1 MGGKAAMAAKIRGAD
16 ILARTLAGAGL
27 RTIFTLSGNHIMA
40 LFDAALGTGLELV
53 HVRHEAAAV
62 HMADAWARLT
72 GQCGIALVTGG
83 PGHANAVGALVTAL
97 AAESPLVLLSGH
109 AGTHELGR
117 GAFQELR
124 QADMAL
130 PATKA
135 AWTANA
141 SPELGHDLARAVRIA
156 RSGRPGP
163 VHLSLPIDLLEERV
177 EDTPALWPQA
187 AEFAPVSQPLADR
200 AADTTLAAL
209 ASAERPLVLGGPTL
223 CTSSGRALLGGLA
236 TATGV
241 PAIGMESPR
250 GINDPSLG
258 AFAEMLAQADLIVL
272 LGKPHDFTL
281 RFADPPVVDRACRFI
296 ALEPDAALIER
307 VAKAKG
313 PRLIASAIA
322 DAAAATAR
330 LIARTAGAPRPSGPW
345 AQEVAAAIAYRPPS
359 WPALA
364 TTAAEQVHPLQLC
377 DAIAPH
383 LAQDR
388 NAILICDGGEIG
400 QWPQAVLTPA
410 RRIIN
415 GVAGSIGAAIPF
427 AIAARLAEPAAPII
441 AVMGDG
447 AFGLHMAEFD
457 TAVRYR
463 LPFVAVVGN
472 DATWNAEYQI
482 QVREYGA
489 DRAHGCELLPARY
502 DLVATAL
509 GGHGELVTAAPELA
523 PALQRAVASAKPAC
537 LNVMMQRVPAPVLQR
552 KA

>member
-1 MGGKAAMAAKIRGAD
+1 MASKIRGAD
-16 ILARTLAGAGL
+16 ILARALDGAGL

-40 LFDAALGTGLELV
+40 LFDAALGTGLQLV

-109 AGTHELGR
+109 AATRELGR

-135 AWTANA
+135 AWTVHSAA
-141 SPELGHDLARAVRIA
+141 ELGRDLACAVRIA

-163 VHLSLPIDLLEERV
+163 VHLSLPVDLLEQRL

-187 AEFAPVSQPLADR
+187 AEFAPISQPLADR
-200 AADTTLAAL
+200 AADATLAAL
-209 ASAERPLVLGGPTL
+209 ASAERPLVLGGPAL
-223 CTSSGRALLGGLA
+223 CTTSGRALLRRLA
-236 TATGV
+236 AATGV
-241 PAIGMESPR
+241 PAIGLESPR

-281 RFADPPVVDRACRFI
+281 RFADPPFVDRACRFI

-307 VAKAKG
+307 VAKEKG
-313 PRLIASAIA
+313 QRLMASAIA
-322 DAAAATAR
+322 DAAAATER
-330 LIARTAGAPRPSGPW
+330 LIARTAAAPRPSGPW
-345 AQEVAAAIAYRPPS
+345 AHEVAEAIAYRPPS

-364 TTAAEQVHPLQLC
+364 AATAHKVHPLQLC
-377 DAIAPH
+377 HAIAPH
-383 LAQDR
+383 LARDH
-388 NAILICDGGEIG
+388 NAILICDGGEVG

-427 AIAARLAEPAAPII
+427 AIAARLAEPAAPVI

-447 AFGLHMAEFD
+447 TFGLHMAEFD

-482 QVREYGA
+482 QLREYGA

-509 GGHGELVTAAPELA
+509 GGHGELITAARELG
-523 PALQRAVASAKPAC
+523 PALQRAVASASPAC
-537 LNVMMQRVPAPVLQR
+537 LNVMTQRVPAPVLR
-552 KA
+552 RAA

>member
-1 MGGKAAMAAKIRGAD
+1 MANKIRGAD
-16 ILARTLAGAGL
+16 IIARTLDGAGL

-40 LFDAALGTGLELV
+40 LFDAALGTGVQLL

-97 AAESPLVLLSGH
+97 AADSPLVLLSGH
-109 AGTHELGR
+109 AATHELGR

-124 QADMAL
+124 QADMAE

-135 AWTANA
+135 ALTAHSA
-141 SPELGHDLARAVRIA
+141 AELGRDLARAVRIA

-163 VHLSLPIDLLEERV
+163 VHLSLPQDLLEQEL

-187 AEFAPVSQPLADR
+187 AEFAPISQPLADR
-200 AADTTLAAL
+200 AADATLAAL
-209 ASAERPLVLGGPTL
+209 ASAERPLVLAGPTL
-223 CTSSGRALLGGLA
+223 CTPSGRTLLRRLA
-236 TATGV
+236 AATGV

-258 AFAEMLAQADLIVL
+258 AFAEVLARADLIVL

-281 RFADPPVVDRACRFI
+281 RFADPPCVDRACRFI
-296 ALEPDAALIER
+296 ALEPDAALMER
-307 VAKAKG
+307 VAKEKG
-313 PRLIASAIA
+313 ARLMASAIA
-322 DAAAATAR
+322 DAAAATER

-345 AQEVAAAIAYRPPS
+345 AHEVAEAIAYRPS
-359 WPALA
+359 CWPALA
-364 TTAAEQVHPLQLC
+364 AATADKVHPLQLC
-377 DAIAPH
+377 QAIAPH

-388 NAILICDGGEIG
+388 NAILICDGGEVG

-427 AIAARLAEPAAPII
+427 AIAARLAEPAAPVI

-447 AFGLHMAEFD
+447 TFGLHMAEFD

-482 QVREYGA
+482 QLRKYGA
-489 DRAHGCELLPARY
+489 DRAQGCELLPARY

-509 GGHGELVTAAPELA
+509 GGHGELVTAAGELG
-523 PALQRAVASAKPAC
+523 PALQRAVASASPAC
-537 LNVMMQRVPAPVLQR
+537 LNVMTRRVPAPVLR
-552 KA
+552 RNA

>member
-1 MGGKAAMAAKIRGAD
+1 MEASSAMTSKIRGAD
-16 ILARTLAGAGL
+16 ILARTLDRAGL
-27 RTIFTLSGNHIMA
+27 RTIFALSGNHIMA
-40 LFDAALGTGLELV
+40 LFDAAFDTGLKLV

-109 AGTHELGR
+109 AATHELGR

-135 AWTANA
+135 AWTAHSA
-141 SPELGHDLARAVRIA
+141 PELGRDLARAVRIA

-163 VHLSLPIDLLEERV
+163 VHLSLPLDLIEQKLEV
-177 EDTPALWPQA
+177 TPALWPQV
-187 AEFAPVSQPLADR
+187 AEFAPNSQPLADR
-200 AADTTLAAL
+200 AADATLAAL
-209 ASAERPLVLGGPTL
+209 AGAERPLILGGPTL
-223 CTSSGRALLGGLA
+223 CTTSGRALLRGLA
-236 TATGV
+236 AATGV

-258 AFAEMLAQADLIVL
+258 AFAEVLCRADLIVL
-272 LGKPHDFTL
+272 LGKPHDYTL
-281 RFADPPVVDRACRFI
+281 HFADPPFVNRACRFI
-296 ALEPDAALIER
+296 ALDPDRALIER
-307 VAKAKG
+307 VAKEKG
-313 PRLIASAIA
+313 PRLMASAVA
-322 DAAAATAR
+322 DAAAATER
-330 LIARTAGAPRPSGPW
+330 LIARTAGAPKPPGSWGN
-345 AQEVAAAIAYRPPS
+345 EVAEAIAYRPPS

-364 TTAAEQVHPLQLC
+364 TTAAEKVHPLQLC
-377 DAIAPH
+377 AAIAAL
-383 LAQDR
+383 LAQER
-388 NAILICDGGEIG
+388 NAILVCDGGEVG

-415 GVAGSIGAAIPF
+415 GVAGAIGAAIPF

-447 AFGLHMAEFD
+447 TFGMHMAEFD
-457 TAVRYR
+457 TAVRYG
-463 LPFVAVVGN
+463 LPLVAVVGN

-482 QVREYGA
+482 QLRKYGA

-509 GGHGELVTAAPELA
+509 GGHGELVTVAGELG
-523 PALQRAVASAKPAC
+523 PALQRALASARPAC
-537 LNVMMQRVPAPVLQR
+537 LNVMTQRVPAPVLRQN
-552 KA
+552 A

>member
-1 MGGKAAMAAKIRGAD
+1 MAAKIRGAD
-16 ILARTLAGAGL
+16 ILARTLNGAGL

-53 HVRHEAAAV
+53 HVRHEGAAV

-141 SPELGHDLARAVRIA
+141 APELGHDLARAVRIA

-163 VHLSLPIDLLEERV
+163 VHLSLPSDLLEQRM

-187 AEFAPVSQPLADR
+187 AEFAPVCQPLADR
-200 AADTTLAAL
+200 AAEATLAAL
-209 ASAERPLVLGGPTL
+209 ASAQRPLVLGGPTL
-223 CTSSGRALLGGLA
+223 CTPSGRALLRELA
-236 TATGV
+236 AATGV
-241 PAIGMESPR
+241 PAVGMESPR

-281 RFADPPVVDRACRFI
+281 RFADPPFVDHACRFI

-322 DAAAATAR
+322 DAAAATER
-330 LIARTAGAPRPSGPW
+330 LIQRSAGAPRPSGPW
-345 AQEVAAAIAYRPPS
+345 AHEVAEAITYRPPS

-364 TTAAEQVHPLQLC
+364 STAAEKVHPLQLC
-377 DAIAPH
+377 GAIAPH
-383 LAQDR
+383 VARDR
-388 NAILICDGGEIG
+388 NAILVCDGGEIG
-400 QWPQAVLTPA
+400 QWPQAALTPA

-427 AIAARLAEPAAPII
+427 AIAARLAEPVAPII

-447 AFGLHMAEFD
+447 TFGLHMAEFD

-502 DLVATAL
+502 DLVVTAL
-509 GGHGELVTAAPELA
+509 GGHGELVTAARELE
-523 PALQRAVASAKPAC
+523 PALQRALASARPAC
-537 LNVMMQRVPAPVLQR
+537 VNVMMQRVPAPVLRR

>member
-1 MGGKAAMAAKIRGAD
+1 MTSKIRGAD
-16 ILARTLAGAGL
+16 ILARTLDAAGL
-27 RTIFTLSGNHIMA
+27 RTIFTLSGNHVMA
-40 LFDAALGTGLELV
+40 LFDAAFDTALKLL

-83 PGHANAVGALVTAL
+83 PGHANAVGALITAL

-109 AGTHELGR
+109 AATHELGR

-124 QADMAL
+124 QAEMAL

-135 AWTANA
+135 AWTANSA
-141 SPELGHDLARAVRIA
+141 PELGRDLARAVRIA

-163 VHLSLPIDLLEERV
+163 VHLSLPLDLLEQRI

-187 AEFAPVSQPLADR
+187 GEFAPIGQPLTDR
-200 AADTTLAAL
+200 AADATLAAL
-209 ASAERPLVLGGPTL
+209 AGAKRPLILAGPTL
-223 CTSSGRALLGGLA
+223 CTRSGRALLRGLTA
-236 TATGV
+236 ATGV

-258 AFAEMLAQADLIVL
+258 AFAEVLCRADLIVL

-281 RFADPPVVDRACRFI
+281 RFADPPFVDRACRFI

-307 VAKAKG
+307 VGQDKG
-313 PRLIASAIA
+313 PRLTASAIA
-322 DAAAATAR
+322 DPAAATER
-330 LIARTAGAPRPSGPW
+330 LIARAAGARQPSGPW
-345 AQEVAAAIAYRPPS
+345 ACEVAEAIAYRPPS

-364 TTAAEQVHPLQLC
+364 TTAAEKVHPVQLC
-377 DAIAPH
+377 HALAPH

-388 NAILICDGGEIG
+388 DAILICDGGEVG
-400 QWPQAVLTPA
+400 QWPQALLAPG

-427 AIAARLAEPAAPII
+427 AIAARLAEPAAPIM

-482 QVREYGA
+482 QLREYGA

-502 DLVATAL
+502 DRIATAL
-509 GGHGELVTAAPELA
+509 GGHGELVTAARELG
-523 PALQRAVASAKPAC
+523 PALQRAMASASPAC
-537 LNVMMQRVPAPVLQR
+537 LNVLTQRVPAPVLR
-552 KA
+552 RNA